1 MQSSI
6 VIFLASLH
14 FRGNP
19 SVQGN
24 SVLALAGLARAVSIF
39 VQQQSSSG
47 TTEPYQRN
55 TEWLNMVADTL
66 MVVLDGN
73 YKAKGPTLVWCQQ
86 VNNYRLLHELSWS
99 TSALLIMASLS
110 HSNRKECLT
119 KYEAKEGF
127 QLFPGFKFAWI
138 IAFIKSCKQKSVFD
152 RKNKY
157 QSKPSVNQV
166 NHFYGY
172 SMFNRSATGLF

>member
-1 MQSSI
+1 MIEQEQMNCCYGYMCTWPPWL
-6 VIFLASLH
+6 VLFAEWHCNFLVSLH

-47 TTEPYQRN
+47 TTESYQRN
-55 TEWLNMVADTL
+55 AEWLNMVADTL

-86 VNNYRLLHELSWS
+86 VNSYKLLYELSWN
-99 TSALLIMASLS
+99 TSAFWPAHNTQTVRSVRQDM
-110 HSNRKECLT
+110 
-119 KYEAKEGF
+119 
-127 QLFPGFKFAWI
+127 
-138 IAFIKSCKQKSVFD
+138 KQT
-152 RKNKY
+152 R
-157 QSKPSVNQV
+157 
-166 NHFYGY
+166 
-172 SMFNRSATGLF
+172 L